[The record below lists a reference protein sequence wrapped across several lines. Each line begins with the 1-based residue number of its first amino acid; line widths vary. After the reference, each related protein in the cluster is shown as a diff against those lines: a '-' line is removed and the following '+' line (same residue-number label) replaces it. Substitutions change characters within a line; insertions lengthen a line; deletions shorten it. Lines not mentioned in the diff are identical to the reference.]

1 MSPGQ
6 AAQPDRD
13 GHWVPCSNGSTAGM
27 QAELQPCQ
35 TSAHSPAHHQSPKQ
49 QHSFA
54 EAAGRSL
61 PHGQF
66 PQLLASSGKYQTQ
79 AVAYTSPRILTT
91 AFAKSS
97 ILGLEQGFQTL
108 NSFYAARCL

>member
-1 MSPGQ
+1 
-6 AAQPDRD
+6 
-13 GHWVPCSNGSTAGM
+13 M

-108 NSFYAARCL
+108 SSFYAARCL